1 MSRSRKAERINRL
14 WFFLLDINARPHNK
28 PYVLNNQK
36 RASEYYN
43 TIMPRRWIIFILATS
58 HFFLSQFYRTSNA
71 VIAPELIHDLSLD
84 TEGLGLMS
92 ASFFYG
98 FALTQIPISL
108 LLDKVGPRKLMTLL
122 SLLGILGAFIFSL
135 ADSLGMGLLGRILL
149 GIGMAC
155 NLMGTFKLLTEW
167 FEPLIFATLTG
178 LVVSIGTLGNILAT
192 TPLVMLVEQMGWRH
206 SFQLIAAINLAL
218 TLTLYGVVRDRPS
231 HENRNPSSTEPS
243 ISFKQA
249 FSNMRMLL
257 KDRDYWIISA
267 ATFVRY
273 GTFAAFQALWAG
285 PFLMEVMGYSALK
298 AGNLIL
304 LMTVGMIMG
313 SPFWGALS
321 DRIFKT
327 RKWIIV
333 VCLGILAGIVL
344 CLMFI
349 PADARLVV
357 VVFAFFAFGFFS
369 SAGLLMYPHIK
380 DLMPSEMAGAAMT
393 GINFFNMMGP
403 AVFLQGLGI
412 MMQALYPQ
420 ASRGPA
426 AFDAAFLVCMLS
438 LILVGGLYLFTKDK
452 KLISN

>member
-1 MSRSRKAERINRL
+1 
-14 WFFLLDINARPHNK
+14 
-28 PYVLNNQK
+28 
-36 RASEYYN
+36 
-43 TIMPRRWIIFILATS
+43 MPRRWIIFILATS

-71 VIAPELIHDLSLD
+71 VIAPELINDLSLD
-84 TEGLGLMS
+84 TEGLGLIS

-98 FALTQIPISL
+98 FAITQIPISL

-192 TPLVMLVEQMGWRH
+192 TPLVVLVEQIGWRH
-206 SFQLIAAINLAL
+206 SFQLIAGINLVL
-218 TLTLYGVVRDRPS
+218 TLTLYSVVRDRPS
-231 HENRNPSSTEPS
+231 LTSHNPSSMEPS

-249 FSNMRMLL
+249 FSNLAMLL
-257 KDRDYWIISA
+257 KDKDYWIISV

-273 GTFAAFQALWAG
+273 GTFAGFQALWAG
-285 PFLMEVMGYSALK
+285 PFLMEVLGYSAVK

-321 DRIFKT
+321 DRILKT
-327 RKWIIV
+327 QKWIV
-333 VCLGILAGIVL
+333 VFCLGILTGIVIG
-344 CLMFI
+344 LMLI
-349 PADARLVV
+349 PAGASLAV

-380 DLMPSEMAGAAMT
+380 GLMPSEMAGAAMT
-393 GINFFNMMGP
+393 GVNFFNMMGP
-403 AVFLQGLGI
+403 AVFLQGLGVL
-412 MMQALYPQ
+412 MQTLYPE
-420 ASRGPA
+420 ASRGPD
-426 AFDAAFLVCMLS
+426 AFEAAFLVCMVCLAGS
-438 LILVGGLYLFTKDK
+438 ALLYLFTAEK
-452 KLISN
+452 KINENHKV

>member
-1 MSRSRKAERINRL
+1 
-14 WFFLLDINARPHNK
+14 
-28 PYVLNNQK
+28 
-36 RASEYYN
+36 
-43 TIMPRRWIIFILATS
+43 MPRRWIIFFLATS

-71 VIAPELIHDLSLD
+71 VIAPELIRDLSLD

-98 FALTQIPISL
+98 FAITQIPISL

-122 SLLGILGAFIFSL
+122 SLLGILGAFIFSM

-167 FEPLIFATLTG
+167 FPPLIFATLTG

-206 SFQLIAAINLAL
+206 SFQLIASINLVL
-218 TLTLYGVVRDRPS
+218 TLTLCIVVRDRPS
-231 HENRNPSSTEPS
+231 DTDRNTSSVEPS
-243 ISFKQA
+243 ISFSQA
-249 FSNMRMLL
+249 FSNVVILL
-257 KDRDYWIISA
+257 KNRDYWIISL

-273 GTFAAFQALWAG
+273 GTFAGFQALWAG
-285 PFLMEVMGYSALK
+285 PFLMEVMGYSAVK

-321 DRIFKT
+321 DKILKT
-327 RKWIIV
+327 QKWIIV
-333 VCLGILAGIVL
+333 FCLGVLAAIVL
-344 CLMFI
+344 GLMFI
-349 PADARLVV
+349 PADASLAVV
-357 VVFAFFAFGFFS
+357 VAAFFAFGFFS
-369 SAGLLMYPHIK
+369 ASGLLMYPHIK
-380 DLMPSEMAGAAMT
+380 DLMPSQMAGAAMT
-393 GINFFNMMGP
+393 GVNFFNMMGP

-426 AFDAAFLVCMLS
+426 AFDAAFFVCMVCLAGS
-438 LILVGGLYLFTKDK
+438 ALLYLFTAGK
-452 KLISN
+452 KINDNHKV